1 MGTEPKRNYAGFRPR
16 YLAEMVSHNAG
27 GDKMISFESI
37 QPMQIGLNDQA
48 LRGVEH
54 ITLFV
59 LIVSLGITLVFGLI
73 SQAQKKREGD

>member
-1 MGTEPKRNYAGFRPR
+1 
-16 YLAEMVSHNAG
+16 
-27 GDKMISFESI
+27 MISFESI